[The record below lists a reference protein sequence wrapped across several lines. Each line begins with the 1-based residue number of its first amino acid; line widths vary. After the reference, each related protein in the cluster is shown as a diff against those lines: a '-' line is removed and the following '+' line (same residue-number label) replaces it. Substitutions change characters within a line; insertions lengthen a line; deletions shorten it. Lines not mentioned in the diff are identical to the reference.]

1 MCTTLIE
8 LWRALDSGERGLG
21 HSNVLLDRTRTGTD
35 STYDTA
41 SDTDRQTTAEDHD
54 LAVVALLNAE

>member
-1 MCTTLIE
+1 MCTILIE
-8 LWRALDSGERGLG
+8 LWRALDSGEGGLG
-21 HSNVLLDRTRTGTD
+21 HSDVLLD

-41 SDTDRQTTAEDHD
+41 SDTHRQTTAEDHD